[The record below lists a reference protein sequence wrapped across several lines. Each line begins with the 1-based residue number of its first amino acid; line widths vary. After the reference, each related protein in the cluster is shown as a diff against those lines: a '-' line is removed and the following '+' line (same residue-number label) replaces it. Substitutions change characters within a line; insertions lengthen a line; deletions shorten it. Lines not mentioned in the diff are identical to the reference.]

1 MKKTLLFILTA
12 VFLTACTTK
21 EQDEKIHAFWAQQ
34 AVKAMSSQLAPY
46 AQMAAASLAAKGDN
60 AAFTTDQFSNLEDLE
75 IPAELKTEEPK
86 TSPTT
91 PAKRKG
97 KKQVAAKAQA
107 PVEKLTA
114 SLYLSPTC
122 PWCNKVKKEGFTKK
136 FNQKYGDLIVLTE
149 YTLDNNQN
157 MALYSAAIKK
167 HKLSG
172 GVPLLIIGDTPIQG
186 YSEQLLKIAGE
197 AAEKEIKK
205 HNLHAEEE
213 FAANTPAVLE
223 ISLEDENI
231 GGTASAQ
238 DKEQMKKLIL
248 DMQDSNGAMIQSIGE
263 AFGPVVKNQA
273 LEIAAKTEKQLK
285 KAADTSTDFSA
296 FFTQYTQIST
306 QNMQSMNQLMK
317 SNTGKIRKKR

>member
-12 VFLTACTTK
+12 VFVTACTTK
-21 EQDEKIHAFWAQQ
+21 EQDEKIHAFWAEQ

-86 TSPTT
+86 TAAT

-122 PWCNKVKKEGFTKK
+122 PWCKKVQQEGFTKK
-136 FNQKYGDLIVLTE
+136 FNKKYGDLIVLQE
-149 YTLDNNQN
+149 YMLDNNQN
-157 MALYSAAIKK
+157 MALYSAAVKK

-186 YSEQLLKIAGE
+186 YSEQLLKIASE

-205 HNLHAEEE
+205 HDLHSQQDEAQQM
-213 FAANTPAVLE
+213 PAVLE
-223 ISLEDENI
+223 ISLEDEDL
-231 GGTASAQ
+231 GGTASAR
-238 DKEQMKKLIL
+238 DKQLMKDLIL
-248 DMQDSNGAMIQSIGE
+248 QVQDLNGTMIQSIGDT
-263 AFGPVVKNQA
+263 FGPVVKNQA
-273 LEIAAKTEKQLK
+273 MEIAAKTEKQLK
-285 KAADTSTDFSA
+285 KAAETSPDFQT
-296 FFTQYTQIST
+296 FLTQYNTITDQNTQSF
-306 QNMQSMNQLMK
+306 NQLMR
-317 SNTGKIRKKR
+317 SNTSKIRKKR